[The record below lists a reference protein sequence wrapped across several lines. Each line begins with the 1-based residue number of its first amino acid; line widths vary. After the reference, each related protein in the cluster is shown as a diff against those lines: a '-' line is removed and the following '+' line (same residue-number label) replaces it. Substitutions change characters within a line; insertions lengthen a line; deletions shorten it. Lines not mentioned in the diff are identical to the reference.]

1 VFESALRTSLL
12 ILQKEE
18 FLMKKTLVSAL
29 TTALVV
35 GAASTTFAA
44 ANPFSDVPADH
55 WAYDAVTQLA
65 ADGVIEGY
73 GDTTFRGQ
81 QNITRYEMAQMI
93 AKAMAKTDVSAA
105 DKALID
111 KLAAEFSDEL
121 NNLGVRVSNLERN
134 ADMVKWNGMARY
146 TYTQD
151 KYEYQGQKD
160 KKKTDKL
167 LLRLEPSAEV
177 NSNWHVKARLEA
189 NTNLKS
195 DESDSVSLK
204 RVWAQGDYN
213 NFQVKLGKFG
223 STINNTLVFDNP
235 YSGAAVTF
243 GKDLKATLEAGRV
256 GTGELS
262 DMLKGINKTASY
274 QGIGLAYDN
283 GSKLTGRAGYQHFD
297 WNVDNV
303 DNDDAGIW
311 SVGANYRFDKNVAF
325 DASYAKSNR
334 SLTDYKSTLKEDDG
348 QDKSYAFELNYK
360 GAQKQNAGTWGMW
373 VAYRY
378 LGALTSVKPTYD
390 GIHEGYKG
398 WEVGA
403 NYTPFKNVVGTLRYG
418 DTKNLYNNDLKDK
431 IFFGRVEVFF

>member
-1 VFESALRTSLL
+1 
-12 ILQKEE
+12 
-18 FLMKKTLVSAL
+18 MKKTLVSAL

-160 KKKTDKL
+160 KEKTDKL

-177 NSNWHVKARLEA
+177 NSHWHVKARLEA
-189 NTNLKS
+189 KTDLKT
-195 DESDSVSLK
+195 DEGDNGNVSLK

-256 GTGELS
+256 GSGELS
-262 DMLKGINKTASY
+262 DTLGDAIDKTASY
-274 QGIGLAYDN
+274 QGVGLAYDN

-334 SLTDYKSTLKEDDG
+334 SLTDYDSTLKEDDG
-348 QDKSYAFELNYK
+348 QDKSYAFELDYK

-418 DTKNLYNNDLKDK
+418 DTKNLYDNDLKDK

>member
-1 VFESALRTSLL
+1 
-12 ILQKEE
+12 
-18 FLMKKTLVSAL
+18 MKKTLVSAL

-73 GDTTFRGQ
+73 GDTTFRGN

-160 KKKTDKL
+160 KEKTDKL

-177 NSNWHVKARLEA
+177 NSHWHVKARLEA
-189 NTNLKS
+189 KTDLKT
-195 DESDSVSLK
+195 DEGDNGNVSLK

-223 STINNTLVFDNP
+223 STINNTLVLDNP

-256 GTGELS
+256 GSGELS
-262 DMLKGINKTASY
+262 DTLGDAIDKTASY
-274 QGIGLAYDN
+274 QGVGLAYDN

-334 SLTDYKSTLKEDDG
+334 SLTDYDSTLKEDDG
-348 QDKSYAFELNYK
+348 QDKSYAFELDYK

-418 DTKNLYNNDLKDK
+418 DTKNLYDNDLKDK